1 MPFKKSSRFIFLYGC
16 IAAGAISLT
25 TLLSLAEIRRD
36 AFRQATM
43 LQESHIKTFRAFLEE
58 KGNPIRVIDG
68 RLLAGDYV
76 VNGNFELPDRVKEI
90 FGGTATIFMG
100 DIRVSTNVLTEDG
113 SRAIGTRLD
122 GPTYQEVFVQG
133 RPFRGEIRL
142 FGVPYF
148 AAYDPLRNERGEVVG
163 ALYVGVRQSDFLAMY
178 NKIRVDAIAI
188 HLILIGAFVLLAY
201 LYLRNRKKAEL
212 ALRESEQQLKLV
224 LEGSSDALW
233 DLRVNS
239 DTDLTYD
246 NRWAEMLGYQ
256 PTEMGRGA
264 DFWKRIIHPG
274 DLQVMLEHYRQKTE
288 NHECRL
294 QAECRMLSQSGAWRW
309 VLLRGKVVAWNKQ
322 GRPVRITGT
331 ATDITQRK
339 VAENALKRSE
349 ANYRAIFDASHDA
362 IIVHAVGSGRIMDV
376 NQRACEMFGYSREEL
391 LSLGGGVTAAEDFR
405 YQRDAALDRM
415 RRAPGG
421 TSRAMQW
428 KATSKGGHVFWVD
441 VDLKKAVIEGEERL
455 LEVVRDISGRMRA
468 EAELRQS
475 HRLLQIVFSS
485 LNEALFLL
493 EDDSKIVVECNTS
506 AEIMFGYTRA
516 ELIGF
521 SSKILHLDDETAET
535 FNREASLACR
545 QKGFYT
551 TEYRMKRKDGDV
563 FPTEHFCNPI
573 PGDGSEPS
581 LILYVV
587 RDITERKRAD
597 EDRLRLEEQLRHAQ
611 KMEAVGQ
618 LAGGIAHDFN
628 NILTAIIGY
637 GHLVLMN
644 MQSDNPSRRQ
654 VEQILAAS
662 ERAAG
667 LTQGLLAFSRKQESN
682 PRPVDLN
689 GIVRN
694 MRKFLE
700 RIIGEEIE
708 MNITLGQDS
717 MTVLADTGQMEQ
729 VLMNLATN
737 ARDAMPD
744 GGVLSIR
751 TGILGRDQNLLN
763 ASCFSDASRFAFI
776 SVTDTGSGMDVKIQ
790 EKIYEPF
797 FTTKEV
803 GKGTGL
809 GLSIAYGIIKQH
821 NGYISVESRE
831 GRGTTF
837 RVCLPIIESETTTA
851 EIAKPLFLPYGQE
864 TILLAE
870 DDEEVRMLGR
880 FLLEECGHE
889 VILAENGEDAVAK
902 FTAHA
907 ERISL
912 VILDVVMPKMNGKQ
926 AFEAIRS
933 VRPEVKVLFMS
944 GYTEEIVN
952 AKGVLKDGGDFIEK
966 PIIPK
971 TFLKKVRQVLDGNV
985 GG

>member
-1 MPFKKSSRFIFLYGC
+1 MPFKNSTRFIFLYGC
-16 IAAGAISLT
+16 IAAVAISLT
-25 TLLSLAEIRRD
+25 ALFSLAEIRRD
-36 AFRQATM
+36 AIHQASM
-43 LQESHIKTFRAFLEE
+43 LQESHIRTFRALIEE
-58 KGNPIRVIDG
+58 KGTPIRIVDG
-68 RLLAGDYV
+68 KLLAGDYL

-100 DIRVSTNVLTEDG
+100 DVRVSTNVLTEDG
-113 SRAIGTRLD
+113 RRAIGTRLD
-122 GPTYQEVFVQG
+122 GSAFEEVFQQG
-133 RPFRGEIRL
+133 KPYRGETVI

-148 AAYDPLRNERGEVVG
+148 AAYDPLRNERGEIVG

-178 NKIRVDAIAI
+178 NKVRVDVIAI
-188 HLILIGAFVLLAY
+188 HFILIGTFILLAW
-201 LYLRNRKKAEL
+201 LHLKNRKKAEL
-212 ALRESEQQLKLV
+212 VLRESEQRLKLV
-224 LEGSSDALW
+224 LEGSSDAFW
-233 DLRVNS
+233 DVRLNGAM
-239 DTDLTYD
+239 DLTLD
-246 NRWAEMLGYQ
+246 SRWVDILGYQ
-256 PTEMGRGA
+256 PGEIGRGI
-264 DFWKRIIHPG
+264 DFWKRLVHPG
-274 DLQVMLEHYRQKTE
+274 DLQGLLEHFRQKTE
-288 NHECRL
+288 SQESHLRSECRL
-294 QAECRMLSQSGAWRW
+294 LSRSGGWRW
-309 VLLRGKVVAWNKQ
+309 VLLRGKVVTRDRQ
-322 GRPVRITGT
+322 GKPTRLAGT
-331 ATDITQRK
+331 ATDITERK
-339 VAENALKRSE
+339 AAEEALKRSE
-349 ANYRAIFDASHDA
+349 ANYHAIFDASHDA
-362 IIVHAVGSGRIMDV
+362 IIVHAVGTGRILDV
-376 NQRACEMFGYSREEL
+376 NRRACEMFGYSREEL

-405 YQRDAALDRM
+405 FQREAALERM
-415 RRAPGG
+415 HWAPGG

-428 KATSKGGHVFWVD
+428 KAASKDGRVFWVD
-441 VDLKKAVIEGEERL
+441 VDLKKVVIKEDERL

-493 EDDSKIVVECNTS
+493 EEDSKIVVECNTS

-521 SSKILHLDDETAET
+521 SFDILHVDEWAAQV
-535 FNREASLACR
+535 FNRDASLAYR
-545 QKGFYT
+545 EKGFYT
-551 TEYRMKRKDGDV
+551 TEYRMKRKGDEV
-563 FPTEHFCNPI
+563 FPSDHFCNPI
-573 PGDGSEPS
+573 PGDGNEPS
-581 LILYVV
+581 FLLYVV
-587 RDITERKRAD
+587 RDITERKRA
-597 EDRLRLEEQLRHAQ
+597 ETDRSRLEEQLRQAQ

-644 MQSDNPSRRQ
+644 MENDNPSHRQ
-654 VEQILAAS
+654 VEQILASS

-682 PRPVDLN
+682 PQPVDLN

-694 MRKFLE
+694 MRKFME
-700 RIIGEEIE
+700 RILGEEIE
-708 MNITLGQDS
+708 IRIALGQDP

-744 GGVLSIR
+744 GGVLSIS
-751 TGILGRDQNLLN
+751 TGILESEQNLLN
-763 ASCFSDASRFAFI
+763 ASCFSDTSRFAYI
-776 SVTDTGSGMDVKIQ
+776 SVTDTGNGMDQKIQ

-831 GRGTTF
+831 GEGTTF
-837 RVCLPIIESETTTA
+837 RVCLPVIESETTTA
-851 EIAKPLFLPYGQE
+851 EIAKPFFLPYGQE

-880 FLLEECGHE
+880 SLLEKCGHE
-889 VILAENGEDAVAK
+889 VIVAENGEDAVAR
-902 FTAHA
+902 FRTHA
-907 ERISL
+907 DRISL

-926 AFEAIRS
+926 ACEVIRS
-933 VRPEVKVLFMS
+933 LRPEIKVLYMS
-944 GYTEEIVN
+944 GYAAEIVT
-952 AKGVLKDGGDFIEK
+952 AKGVLQDGGDFIEK

-971 TFLKKVRQVLDGNV
+971 TFLKKVRQVLDGEV